1 VKVHGTYIEGE
12 ESGEPRRHLRAV
24 TPPAGVDR
32 PDLVHEPGTGLRS
45 GNLEGE
51 HRDPDH
57 EVRKVTLPAEPP
69 KTVPQRVADAQAV
82 DRAPIIPVWVKT
94 SEGRRSTTRG
104 ALDTA
109 AYTAGFHTIRAP
121 WYLGKVVVLAPV
133 GALKVA
139 ESVRRFVFDHAGREM
154 RLKVAAS
161 NDPKMHALL
170 VRQRDA
176 IVGRRLAWVAMLA
189 VVLSVAYVLAWWLL
203 PAWAVWGIWTVAAV
217 ALARHGAPAAHPLV
231 AQSVVR
237 RGPPPITDFSMARA
251 LAGIGIPDLTKG
263 YAKKETA
270 AWFTTTHFPRTAV
283 GVEVQIE
290 LPHGVTAAEVA
301 ERREKLAAGLRRPIG
316 AVWPMGDHKKH
327 PGWLVVHVLD
337 APMSEMKQPVWPLA
351 RGGKSDM
358 FKPLLLGWDQRGL
371 PVRVSLMFTNLLVGA
386 IPRQGK
392 SWTVRVIALAAAFDV
407 TCELHLHELKGTNDY
422 AGMRSFA
429 HRFTTGAGSADEPA
443 IESVMA
449 SLREV
454 YGSLDPRAKTIS
466 RLGAARSPDA
476 KVTRALSDDPTLGL
490 HPVLLVIDEVHELFE
505 SKYAKEAEQLL
516 NGIIKRGPALGI
528 MLILATQN
536 PNAKSIPTSIK
547 TNMGSRLCLRVGDS
561 GANNNILGNGAYAMG
576 MNATLL
582 NDDDLGIGLLRT
594 GGTSATTVRAA
605 LIDGRDAERIG
616 ARAHALR
623 TAAGRLTGDAVGQV
637 LETEESRLLVVQD
650 AVGAWTAAGGDDPS
664 SSVPGGPSAWLHRL
678 EEAMADRLPGRY
690 GDLDPGW
697 LGPRLRSARVATLD
711 ARNRRVD
718 GEQVNRAG
726 VTLDALRRV
735 LEGTE
740 GPA

>member
-1 VKVHGTYIEGE
+1 MVHGTFIADGDPR
-12 ESGEPRRHLRAV
+12 EPRRHLRAV
-24 TPPAGVDR
+24 TPPAGLDR
-32 PDLVHEPGTGLRS
+32 PDLAHEPGSGLQS

-51 HRDPDH
+51 HRDADP

-69 KTVPQRVADAQAV
+69 KTIPERVADARAV
-82 DRAPIIPVWVKT
+82 DRAPIIPAWAKT
-94 SEGRRSTTRG
+94 SDGRRSTTRG

-109 AYTAGFHTIRAP
+109 GYTAGFHLIRAP

-133 GALKVA
+133 GAVKLA
-139 ESVRRFVFDHAGREM
+139 ESTRRFVFDHDGREM
-154 RLKVAAS
+154 RLKVAAA

-176 IVGRRLAWVAMLA
+176 IVGRRLAWLTVLAMLLA
-189 VVLSVAYVLAWWLL
+189 VAYVVAWWLL
-203 PAWAVWGIWTVAAV
+203 PPWILYATLAAGAV

-251 LAGIGIPDLTKG
+251 LAGIGIPELAKG
-263 YAKKETA
+263 FAKKETA
-270 AWFTTTHFPRTAV
+270 GWFTTTHFPRTAV
-283 GVEVQIE
+283 GVEVQVE

-337 APMSEMKQPVWPLA
+337 APMSEMKQPVWPLS
-351 RGGKSDM
+351 RSGKSDM

-371 PVRVSLMFTNLLVGA
+371 PVRLTLMFTNLLVGA

-407 TCELHLHELKGTNDY
+407 TCELHLHELKGTNDF
-422 AGMRSFA
+422 AGLRSIA

-449 SLREV
+449 SIREV
-454 YGSLDPRAKTIS
+454 YGSLDHRAKTIS
-466 RLGAARSPDA
+466 RLGAARCPDA
-476 KVTRALSDDPTLGL
+476 KVTRALSDDRSLGL
-490 HPVLLVIDEVHELFE
+490 HPGLLVIDEVHELFE
-505 SKYAKEAEQLL
+505 SKYAKEAEKLL
-516 NGIIKRGPALGI
+516 NGIIKRGPALGW

-536 PNAKSIPTSIK
+536 PNARSIPTSIK
-547 TNMGSRLCLRVGDS
+547 TNMGSRLCLRVGDA

-582 NDDDLGIGLLRT
+582 NDDDMGIGLLRT

-623 TAAGRLTGDAVGQV
+623 TAAGRLTGDAVGQT
-637 LETEESRLLVVQD
+637 LQTDSDRLLVVQD
-650 AVGAWTAAGGDDPS
+650 AVSAWTAAGGDDPTA
-664 SSVPGGPSAWLHRL
+664 SVPGGPSAWLHRL

-697 LGPRLRSARVATLD
+697 LGPRLRSAKVPTLD
-711 ARNRRVD
+711 GRNRRVD

-726 VTLDALRRV
+726 VTLDALRKA
-735 LEGTE
+735 LEGAD
-740 GPA
+740 PA